1 MEFFTELFKD
11 QDLLQI
17 ILRSLQVSTTAVVL
31 GSIIGIPLGSFLAAR
46 RFVGKKFVMTIL
58 YTSMSL
64 PPVVIG
70 VVVYLLL
77 SRSGPFGFLSLLYT
91 PEAMI
96 IAQFLLV
103 MPLITGLTFSAING
117 MNQKYRMLAR
127 TLGATRFQEWLFI
140 LTQAKKSI
148 LIGVLTAYGR
158 ALSEVGAVTIIGGN
172 IEGHTRVMTTSIVL
186 MTRQGEFIKALYLG
200 CVLLGISFLV
210 NLLFV
215 KQTLE
220 QLDLGG
226 NKK

>member
-117 MNQKYRMLAR
+117 LNQK
-127 TLGATRFQEWLFI
+127 
-140 LTQAKKSI
+140 
-148 LIGVLTAYGR
+148 
-158 ALSEVGAVTIIGGN
+158 
-172 IEGHTRVMTTSIVL
+172 
-186 MTRQGEFIKALYLG
+186 
-200 CVLLGISFLV
+200 
-210 NLLFV
+210 
-215 KQTLE
+215 
-220 QLDLGG
+220 
-226 NKK
+226 

>member
-117 MNQKYRMLAR
+117 MNQKSRMPSSA
-127 TLGATRFQEWLFI
+127 
-140 LTQAKKSI
+140 
-148 LIGVLTAYGR
+148 
-158 ALSEVGAVTIIGGN
+158 
-172 IEGHTRVMTTSIVL
+172 
-186 MTRQGEFIKALYLG
+186 
-200 CVLLGISFLV
+200 
-210 NLLFV
+210 
-215 KQTLE
+215 
-220 QLDLGG
+220 
-226 NKK
+226 

>member
-77 SRSGPFGFLSLLYT
+77 SRSGPFGFLSRS
-91 PEAMI
+91 I
-96 IAQFLLV
+96 H
-103 MPLITGLTFSAING
+103 
-117 MNQKYRMLAR
+117 QKR
-127 TLGATRFQEWLFI
+127 
-140 LTQAKKSI
+140 
-148 LIGVLTAYGR
+148 
-158 ALSEVGAVTIIGGN
+158 
-172 IEGHTRVMTTSIVL
+172 
-186 MTRQGEFIKALYLG
+186 
-200 CVLLGISFLV
+200 
-210 NLLFV
+210 
-215 KQTLE
+215 
-220 QLDLGG
+220 
-226 NKK
+226 

>member
-186 MTRQGEFIKALYLG
+186 MTRQGEFIKALNLG
-200 CVLLGISFLV
+200 CVLLCIGFLV

>member
-31 GSIIGIPLGSFLAAR
+31 GSIIGIPLGSFLVAR

-200 CVLLGISFLV
+200 CVLLCISFLV